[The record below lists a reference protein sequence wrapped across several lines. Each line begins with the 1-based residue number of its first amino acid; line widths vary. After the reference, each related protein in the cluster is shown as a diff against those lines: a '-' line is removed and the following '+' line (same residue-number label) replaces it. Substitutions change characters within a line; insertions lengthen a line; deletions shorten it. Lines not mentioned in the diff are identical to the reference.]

1 MIFLQNKTSL
11 VENTVNASGRC
22 ISIFYQNGNHAKHFL
37 IHKIIIISISFS
49 IAYLFWYY
57 WWGKRIHYSTE
68 LIKYFSNESIG
79 KLHQFQRKIYRQTKQ
94 WETGRNSINGN
105 IYPFVL
111 ILRNSLNV
119 CFPSSSCEWFSNVKW
134 WMAPLVL
141 VFSSFTRSTIAIL
154 KKMLRYSFLTIC
166 SLCE

>member
-1 MIFLQNKTSL
+1 M
-11 VENTVNASGRC
+11 NASGRC

-57 WWGKRIHYSTE
+57 WWRKKIHYSKE

-79 KLHQFQRKIYRQTKQ
+79 KLHQFHRKIYWQTKQ
-94 WETGRNSINGN
+94 WETSSNSMNGN
-105 IYPFVL
+105 IHPIVL
-111 ILRNSLNV
+111 FLRNSLNV
-119 CFPSSSCEWFSNVKW
+119 CFPSSSCEWIFSLNW

-141 VFSSFTRSTIAIL
+141 VLFSCFLSTNVIL
-154 KKMLRYSFLTIC
+154 KKMLRYSFPTIR
-166 SLCE
+166 SLGE